1 MNLVHSVTVLCFAA
15 ALTFAAPVHAQRRP
29 AGSAPR
35 EAKVSATIALDV
47 AGTAY
52 QFSGQAVCEHLSRGS
67 IYDIPAERWS
77 VRHSEAARDLSLTVW
92 RPQSGGGDMVT
103 LAVGIGGKRHD
114 VNTVK
119 APKATSVTGSATVK
133 FAPEG
138 KGGTFTLNATAGSG
152 AAVTGTIKCEAF
164 TTPAAVAGH

>member
-103 LAVGIGGKRHD
+103 LAVGIGGK
-114 VNTVK
+114 
-119 APKATSVTGSATVK
+119 
-133 FAPEG
+133 
-138 KGGTFTLNATAGSG
+138 L
-152 AAVTGTIKCEAF
+152 
-164 TTPAAVAGH
+164 